1 MTNANQQVT
10 EVTKDEF
17 LAMATRASEEI
28 KQLRAQIAFLMPK
41 AQAYDCLAT
50 VLGML
55 QGSPQG
61 MTEDLAGLLDRR
73 VKFLSSLPEPKKAPS
88 DNAKKA

>member
-28 KQLRAQIAFLMPK
+28 KQLRAHIAFLAPK
-41 AQAYDCLAT
+41 AQAYDSIAV
-50 VLGML
+50 VLSL
-55 QGSPQG
+55 LPQQHQG
-61 MTEDLAGLLDRR
+61 MGEDLAALLDRR
-73 VKFLSSLPEPKKAPS
+73 VAFLSSVKEADQPECSKAE
-88 DNAKKA
+88 